1 MEMYPH
7 MSYHRNEQEESAV
20 VTKALE
26 STNHLTPFHIPPSP
40 FISPE
45 RYEELKEAFQLCKPA
60 MKGGQRLA
68 RCDVVYPESHR
79 KYEPPY
85 RFGHEN
91 HYNSNAQDTLPRL
104 PDLPENSVQYTNDE
118 KYQSSGSGLVEN
130 RYRPFHPYIHCNT
143 DMKGHPHRNEG
154 AGEPCNI
161 ARNTIGWQE
170 QHDSS
175 DFAEENDEFYDPRDS
190 RTQAPKPAVK
200 PPELDISYRAA
211 NLLESVKKALW
222 MSTYKRDYTGTG
234 SMNPLMLEDYDAKII
249 GRATGELGKYVDL
262 RESFPS
268 ATSQV
273 RPLEGRIARALQ
285 GKQSHI
291 SNSQQ
296 NDSSDVHRPSLQ
308 YADDSPRYLEETW
321 NNSRTSPGAS
331 QQDPNV
337 AKTLKLIEYL
347 LQPPIQPPREYPRE
361 NGQIR
366 KFPQNKYQKIT
377 DTWKTDKLYQRQIDI
392 PPEPEST
399 QKPEEPIY
407 YEDLPPS
414 RLSRYIIWH
423 HPVSLSKPG
432 TKNQFVGK
440 QTNKPT
446 PGHVPDLRDIQ
457 PSPSFPK
464 WIPNCGVARPQ
475 TKLLDIQNSFSKGGA
490 IKILKDLTQGGVRDL
505 RDHDKEGRR
514 HKFQGIHASFL
525 H

>member
-1 MEMYPH
+1 
-7 MSYHRNEQEESAV
+7 
-20 VTKALE
+20 
-26 STNHLTPFHIPPSP
+26 
-40 FISPE
+40 
-45 RYEELKEAFQLCKPA
+45 

-68 RCDVVYPESHR
+68 RCNVAFPESHR

-85 RFGHEN
+85 KFSHEH
-91 HYNSNAQDTLPRL
+91 HYNSNAQDGLLRL
-104 PDLPENSVQYTNDE
+104 PDLPENSVRYNNDE

-130 RYRPFHPYIHCNT
+130 RYRPLHPYIHCNV
-143 DMKGHPHRNEG
+143 DIKDHPHKNDG

-161 ARNTIGWQE
+161 TRHTMGWQE

-175 DFAEENDEFYDPRDS
+175 HFAEEDDQFYDPHDS
-190 RTQAPKPAVK
+190 FTRAPKAAVK

-211 NLLESVKKALW
+211 NLLENVKKALW

-234 SMNPLMLEDYDAKII
+234 SMNPLLLDDYDAKVI

-296 NDSSDVHRPSLQ
+296 KDCSDVHRPSFH
-308 YADDSPRYLEETW
+308 YTDDSPRCSVEMW
-321 NNSRTSPGAS
+321 NNSKTSPDAF
-331 QQDPNV
+331 QQDSDV
-337 AKTLKLIEYL
+337 DKRAQKLIEYL
-347 LQPPIQPPREYPRE
+347 LQTPIQPQREYQGE
-361 NGQIR
+361 ICQIR

-377 DTWKTDKLYQRQIDI
+377 DTWKTEKLYQRQIDI
-392 PPEPEST
+392 PPEPEPT
-399 QKPEEPIY
+399 LKPADPIY

-414 RLSRYIIWH
+414 RLNRYIIWH

-432 TKNQFVGK
+432 ARNQFVGK

-446 PGHVPDLRDIQ
+446 PTPVPDLNDIQ
-457 PSPSFPK
+457 QSPSFPK

-490 IKILKDLTQGGVRDL
+490 IKYLRELTRGGIRDL

-514 HKFQGIHASFL
+514 HTFQGINSGFFH
-525 H
+525 